1 MKHILITLMVVV
13 LLIASVGLAEGTDSE
28 ATEEMG
34 FFEGI
39 GNWISNAANDAWS
52 WTSNAAT
59 DAWNWV
65 SGAASDAWTWSSD
78 AVSTAWNGVTE
89 FFSPPDTKGIPNLP
103 AEPNLPEGVRK
114 MYLGY
119 GTRKT
124 GLDNGYSNTLEIG
137 KSDPHYGWELG
148 RFYVSGFSEA
158 KSADWEHF
166 TFLKTVGDNLE
177 LHFELAQ
184 DIDML
189 NSDKHLTIN
198 ADMGGYDKEYGIPM
212 TDFGRGCLV
221 VYFTDYQNNRH
232 ERVMYTDFLKAKMN
246 GKADTVISLNEEGDY
261 EVILDYEIKQ
271 DKYTLGT
278 SIINSSFHD
287 YKLAF
292 TFSVRNGNCMIF
304 PMNCVTGEELKNTA
318 VVEDGFM
325 LDLAYSRFLEI
336 NVKRSVLTEG
346 PGGLVEDIRF
356 NRPAKDGDRYTD
368 EGIYTIDVYNQYT
381 GEKTTKVIYVGS
393 DERLMKYVSDGYS
406 VEQII
411 KDEKKQ

>member
-1 MKHILITLMVVV
+1 MKRFLLV
-13 LLIASVGLAEGTDSE
+13 LVIVTMLFASFAFAEGSDNS
-28 ATEEMG
+28 APG

-39 GNWISNAANDAWS
+39 GNWITNATTDAWS
-52 WTSNAAT
+52 WTTNAAT
-59 DAWNWV
+59 DAWEWV
-65 SGAASDAWTWSSD
+65 SGAASDVWTWSSD
-78 AVSTAWNGVTE
+78 AASSVWNGVSG
-89 FFSPPDTKGIPNLP
+89 FFNPPDTKGIPNLP
-103 AEPNLPEGVRK
+103 AEPDLPTGVKK

-124 GLDNGYSNTLEIG
+124 GLDNGYTNTLEIG
-137 KSDPHYGWELG
+137 NSDPHYGWDLG
-148 RFYVSGFSEA
+148 KFYVCGFSEA
-158 KSADWEHF
+158 KSADMKNF

-184 DIDML
+184 DIEML
-189 NSDKHLTIN
+189 NSDKQLTIN
-198 ADMGGYDKEYGIPM
+198 NDMGGYDEEYGIPR
-212 TDFGRGCLV
+212 TDFGHGCLV

-232 ERVMYTDFLKAKMN
+232 ERVMYKDFLTAKMS
-246 GKADTVISLNEEGDY
+246 GSADTVISLNEEGDY

-271 DKYTLGT
+271 EKYIFGT
-278 SIINSSFHD
+278 SITNTSYHD

-292 TFSVRNGNCMIF
+292 KFSVRNGNCMIF
-304 PMNCVTGEELKNTA
+304 PMNCATGEELKNTS
-318 VVEDGFM
+318 VVEEGFM
-325 LDLAYSRFLEI
+325 LDLAYSRFLSI

-393 DERLMKYVSDGYS
+393 DERLMKYVSDGFT

-411 KDEKKQ
+411 KDGKKQ